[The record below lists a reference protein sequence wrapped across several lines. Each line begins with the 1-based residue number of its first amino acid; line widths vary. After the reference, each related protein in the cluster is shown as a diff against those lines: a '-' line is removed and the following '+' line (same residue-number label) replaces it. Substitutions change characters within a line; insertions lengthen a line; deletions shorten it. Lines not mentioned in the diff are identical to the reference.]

1 MSEVAARH
9 VPNGKKVAL
18 FANTDWYL
26 FNFRLSLARRLRDDG
41 YDVLLI
47 SPSGEYNARLV
58 ADGFR
63 WLPLAMD
70 RRSLNPLSEIGVI
83 ARLVD
88 ILRRERPQLLHS
100 FTIKSVVY
108 GSLAARLVGRIA
120 RVNAVAGL
128 GHVFTSDNPR
138 NRLLRPI
145 VRALL
150 RLALAGEDGR
160 LVVQNEDD
168 QRLFIDLG
176 LAAERRV
183 RLIRGS
189 GVDTERFKPDPG
201 AASSQPRP
209 SVLLASRLLWGKG
222 IGNYVEAARRLRAAG
237 LDVDFLLAGR
247 PDAGNPD
254 AVPLATI
261 QAWHAEGVV
270 KWLDH
275 VDDMAELL
283 NRIDVF
289 VLPSGYGEGVPKSL
303 LEAAACEKALI
314 TTDTP
319 GCREIVI
326 EGDTGLLIPVGDAN
340 ALAKAVRRLVDDPEF
355 ASRLGSAA
363 RRRVGAEF
371 DDAIVKQATLSVYDE
386 LI

>member
-1 MSEVAARH
+1 MTPDVARRPAR
-9 VPNGKKVAL
+9 KVAL

-26 FNFRLSLARRLRDDG
+26 YNFRLSLARRLRDHG

-47 SPSGEYNARLV
+47 SPPGDYSARLV

-63 WLPLAMD
+63 WLPLAMN
-70 RRSLNPLSEIGVI
+70 RRSLNPFLEIGVI
-83 ARLVD
+83 ARLMG
-88 ILRRERPQLLHS
+88 ILRRERPELLHS

-108 GSLAARLVGRIA
+108 GSLAARLVGRTA

-128 GHVFTSDNPR
+128 GHVFTSDTPR

-150 RLALAGEDGR
+150 RLALAGAGGR

-168 QRLFIDLG
+168 RRQFIDLG
-176 LAAERRV
+176 LAVEQRV

-189 GVDTERFKPDPG
+189 GVDTERF
-201 AASSQPRP
+201 QPAPRATSGRPTP

-222 IGNYVEAARRLRAAG
+222 IGDYVEAARRLKAEG
-237 LDVDFLLAGR
+237 LALNVLLAGR
-247 PDAGNPD
+247 PDPGNPD
-254 AVPLATI
+254 AIPLATV
-261 QAWHAEGVV
+261 QTWHTEGVIT
-270 KWLDH
+270 WLDH
-275 VDDMAELL
+275 VEDMAGLL
-283 NRIDVF
+283 NEIDVF

-303 LEAAACEKALI
+303 LEAAACERALI

-326 EGDTGLLIPVGDAN
+326 DGATGLLIPVGDPD
-340 ALAKAVRRLVDDPEF
+340 ALAFAIRRLVEDE
-355 ASRLGSAA
+355 ALAAKLGRAA
-363 RRRVGAEF
+363 RDRARCEF
-371 DDAIVKQATLSVYDE
+371 DASVVSHATLSVYDE

>member
-1 MSEVAARH
+1 MTADVAGR
-9 VPNGKKVAL
+9 PRKKVAL

-26 FNFRLSLARRLRDDG
+26 YNFRLSLARRLRDDG
-41 YDVLLI
+41 YDVVLI
-47 SPSGEYNARLV
+47 SPPGDYSARLV

-63 WLPLAMD
+63 WLPLVME

-83 ARLVD
+83 VRLVA
-88 ILRRERPQLLHS
+88 ILRRERPALLHS

-128 GHVFTSDNPR
+128 GHVFTSDNAR
-138 NRLLRPI
+138 NRVLRPI

-150 RLALAGEDGR
+150 RLALAGEGGR

-168 QRLFIDLG
+168 QRQFIVLG
-176 LAAERRV
+176 LSTEGRV
-183 RLIRGS
+183 RVIRGS
-189 GVDTERFKPDPG
+189 GVDTERF
-201 AASSQPRP
+201 QPVPRAITDQAVP

-222 IGNYVEAARRLRAAG
+222 IGDYVEAARRLQAEG
-237 LDVDFLLAGR
+237 LDIEFLLAGR
-247 PDAGNPD
+247 PDSGNPD
-254 AVPLATI
+254 AVPLATVK
-261 QAWHAEGVV
+261 AWHAEGVL

-275 VDDMAELL
+275 VDDMAGLL
-283 NRIDVF
+283 NQVDIF

-319 GCREIVI
+319 GCREVVI
-326 EGDTGLLIPVGDAN
+326 NGETGLLIPVGDPNAV
-340 ALAKAVRRLVDDPEF
+340 ALAIRRLVDDV
-355 ASRLGSAA
+355 ALAKRLGRAA
-363 RRRVGAEF
+363 RNRARSEF
-371 DDAIVKQATLSVYDE
+371 DAIVVSQATLSVYDE
-386 LI
+386 LF

>member
-1 MSEVAARH
+1 MTNGAAGS
-9 VPNGKKVAL
+9 PGKKVAL

-26 FNFRLSLARRLRDDG
+26 YNFRLSLARRLRDDG

-47 SPSGEYNARLV
+47 SPPGDYSARLV

-63 WLPLAMD
+63 WLPLVMD

-83 ARLVD
+83 VRLVG
-88 ILRRERPQLLHS
+88 ILRRERPELLHS

-108 GSLAARLVGRIA
+108 GSLAARLVGRTA

-138 NRLLRPI
+138 NHLLRPV

-150 RLALAGEDGR
+150 RLALAGEGGR

-168 QRLFIDLG
+168 QRQFIDLG

-189 GVDTERFKPDPG
+189 GVDTERFKP
-201 AASSQPRP
+201 ASCTASSRRTP

-222 IGNYVEAARRLRAAG
+222 VGDYVEAARRLRAEG
-237 LDVDFLLAGR
+237 LKLNVLLAGR
-247 PDAGNPD
+247 PDPGNPD
-254 AVPLATI
+254 AIPLATV

-270 KWLDH
+270 TWLDH
-275 VDDMAELL
+275 VDDMAGLL
-283 NRIDVF
+283 NEIDIF

-319 GCREIVI
+319 GCREVVI
-326 EGDTGLLIPVGDAN
+326 DGATGLLIPVGDPD
-340 ALAKAVRRLVDDPEF
+340 ALAFAIRRLVEDK
-355 ASRLGSAA
+355 ALAIRLGRAA
-363 RRRVGAEF
+363 RDRARSEFGAAVVS
-371 DDAIVKQATLSVYDE
+371 DATLSVYDE

>member
-1 MSEVAARH
+1 MTADVAGR
-9 VPNGKKVAL
+9 PRKKVAL

-26 FNFRLSLARRLRDDG
+26 YNFRLSLARRLRDDG
-41 YDVLLI
+41 YDVVLI
-47 SPSGEYNARLV
+47 SPPGDYSARLV

-63 WLPLAMD
+63 WLPLVME

-83 ARLVD
+83 VRLVA
-88 ILRRERPQLLHS
+88 ILRRERPALLHS

-128 GHVFTSDNPR
+128 GHVFTSDNAR
-138 NRLLRPI
+138 NRVLRPI

-150 RLALAGEDGR
+150 RLALAGEGGR

-168 QRLFIDLG
+168 QRQFIDLG
-176 LAAERRV
+176 LSTEGRV

-189 GVDTERFKPDPG
+189 GVDTERF
-201 AASSQPRP
+201 QPVPRAITDQAVP

-222 IGNYVEAARRLRAAG
+222 IGDYVEAARRLQAEG
-237 LDVDFLLAGR
+237 LDIEFLLAGR
-247 PDAGNPD
+247 PDSGNPD
-254 AVPLATI
+254 AVPLATVK
-261 QAWHAEGVV
+261 AWHAEGVL

-275 VDDMAELL
+275 VDDMAGLL
-283 NRIDVF
+283 NQVDIF

-319 GCREIVI
+319 GCREVVI
-326 EGDTGLLIPVGDAN
+326 NGETGLLIPVGDPNAV
-340 ALAKAVRRLVDDPEF
+340 ALAIRRLVDDV
-355 ASRLGSAA
+355 ALAKRLGRAA
-363 RRRVGAEF
+363 RNRARSEF
-371 DDAIVKQATLSVYDE
+371 DAIVVSQATLSVYDE
-386 LI
+386 LF

>member
-1 MSEVAARH
+1 MTAGAASN
-9 VPNGKKVAL
+9 PGKKVAL

-26 FNFRLSLARRLRDDG
+26 YNFRLSLARRLRNEG
-41 YDVLLI
+41 YEVLLI
-47 SPSGEYNARLV
+47 SPPGDYSARLI

-128 GHVFTSDNPR
+128 GHVFTIDNAR
-138 NRLLRPI
+138 NRLLRPA
-145 VRALL
+145 VQALL
-150 RLALAGEDGR
+150 RLALTGEDVR

-168 QRLFIDLG
+168 QRQFIDLG
-176 LAAERRV
+176 LATERLV
-183 RLIRGS
+183 RLIKGS
-189 GVDTERFKPDPG
+189 GVDIERFKPAPRVARG
-201 AASSQPRP
+201 RLRP
-209 SVLLASRLLWGKG
+209 SALLASRLLWGKG
-222 IGNYVEAARRLRAAG
+222 IGDYVEAARRLRAEG
-237 LDVDFLLAGR
+237 LEVDFLLAGR
-247 PDAGNPD
+247 PDPGNPD
-254 AVPLATI
+254 AVPLATV

-275 VDDMAELL
+275 VDDMAGLL
-283 NRIDVF
+283 NQIDVF

-303 LEAAACEKALI
+303 LEAAACERALI

-319 GCREIVI
+319 GCREVVI
-326 EGDTGLLIPVGDAN
+326 DGDTGLLIPVGDPN
-340 ALAKAVRRLVDDPEF
+340 VLAQAVRRLVGDPEF

-371 DDAIVKQATLSVYDE
+371 DDAIVRQATLSVYDE